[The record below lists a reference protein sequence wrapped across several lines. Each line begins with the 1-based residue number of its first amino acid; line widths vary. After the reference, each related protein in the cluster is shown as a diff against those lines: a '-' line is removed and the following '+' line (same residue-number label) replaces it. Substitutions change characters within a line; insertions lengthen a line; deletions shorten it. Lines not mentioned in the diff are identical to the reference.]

1 MMSVSS
7 LAGDGDQQTKNP
19 VETGGVLVILK
30 GDCLARA
37 KILSPRRD
45 EFFRS
50 ESAAAKS
57 HEADADLRDGFC
69 QPATGPYHRSMPCA
83 RGVIAFPAPSAG
95 RRRSLARALLDGT
108 AFLTLKK
115 CRPES
120 AAGRENPG

>member
-7 LAGDGDQQTKNP
+7 LRRRRGSTNKNP

-45 EFFRS
+45 EVFRS

-57 HEADADLRDGFC
+57 HEADADHRDGFC
-69 QPATGPYHRSMPCA
+69 QPATGPYRRSMPCA

-108 AFLTLKK
+108 A
-115 CRPES
+115 CQ
-120 AAGRENPG
+120 A